1 VKSFIVLLFALVSSC
16 TTLRPTSTDDM
27 AAASVRLITASGRG
41 GGTGSI
47 LTSGKSKSQIL
58 TNRHVC
64 TYVGVGGTAETTTG
78 SYKVTATKASE
89 VHDLCIMEV
98 AVDLG
103 VNTEVAS
110 SAPKQGEPVSV
121 SGHPKLLPHIRMD
134 GHLSKEMTIEVL
146 VGFEPCT
153 DKDMEGE
160 MALYC
165 IFMGGKP
172 IVEAFESQLTSALI
186 SPGNSGSAVYN
197 SSGKIVGLIFAGS
210 GDLSPGFMVPWAY
223 VKDFVD
229 YESKSL
235 KPQLKA
241 AVPKAKSTSTRF
253 FFNPIY
259 IENEEASVNEQIKN
273 RIFYN
278 LINNKEATQCLR
290 NTLR

>member
-1 VKSFIVLLFALVSSC
+1 MRSFILFLIALVSSC
-16 TTLRPTSTDDM
+16 TTLRPTSTDEM
-27 AAASVRLITASGRG
+27 AAASVRLITSSGRG

-47 LTSGKSKSQIL
+47 LTSSKSKSQII

-78 SYKVTATKASE
+78 SYKVISTKASE

-98 AVDLG
+98 AADLG

-110 SAPKQGEPVSV
+110 KAPQQGEAVSV

-134 GHLSKEMTIEVL
+134 GHLSKAMTIEVL

-172 IVEAFESQLTSALI
+172 IVESFEAQLTSALI

-241 AVPKAKSTSTRF
+241 AVKSKGTGTKF

-259 IENEEASVNEQIKN
+259 IENEEATVNEQIKN

-278 LINNKEATQCLR
+278 LLNNKEAQQCLR
-290 NTLR
+290 NTSQR